1 MLIKAFVHLKRRIY
15 PVVSPVFT
23 LMRTTS
29 AIVIS
34 SRIPASFAVEAVPTV
49 PYTTGVE
56 GRVDYDGDRGNGR
69 RCRQVTESAE
79 RVCEIIITRPRWESS
94 LLSRF
99 SPSVLFHPTCVC
111 QVLRL
116 LSSKNP
122 MLSLRYLL
130 WLSSH
135 PDAPPADPEASAS
148 LLFALADVRAW
159 KAALLAIRTMKCQ
172 PDARALESFLL
183 RLIVNERCGRDV
195 MVEAIALVNTNLTYY
210 SVPLSIWNTSL
221 SSCLRS
227 KRTDLVWR
235 SYESMMQAGVAG
247 DASTAGYLIQAFCIE
262 NKLDDA
268 YRLLR
273 EVSMKGLIPD
283 VISITKLIA
292 EFSKDGN
299 FGNVSELLHLMIA
312 GGCMPDIF
320 TYQSI
325 IQGLCENG
333 KVHDGFHIFNNL
345 KLRGYDPDL
354 VTYTTMIDGLCK
366 TGKMVVAWNLWL
378 EMIGKGLKPNAYAY
392 NVIINGYCKAR
403 DLSRAQ
409 NLYNEMG
416 SAGLS
421 ESIMSCNTM
430 ISGLCLEGRM
440 EEALNMFEEM
450 PNKGIEP
457 DVITYNTLIQGFCN
471 EGNTTEANKLYKK
484 LFSMGLKP
492 SVSTY
497 TPLIWT
503 LCKEGN
509 VLDAVELIKCMKE
522 KNLEPLVCTND
533 FVVDGFC
540 EVGKVEEAMSWL
552 VNMLENNLKPKKGT
566 INKLLVCLTKNHIVD
581 DALLVLN
588 NLFKL
593 GYSLDIHI
601 CYLLIDQLCRD
612 TRTQST
618 LQVEEILLN
627 K

>member
-1 MLIKAFVHLKRRIY
+1 MLIKAFVYLNRRIY
-15 PVVSPVFT
+15 PVVSPVLP

-34 SRIPASFAVEAVPTV
+34 SRIPASSTVEAVLTV

-56 GRVDYDGDRGNGR
+56 GRVNYDGDRSDGR
-69 RCRQVTESAE
+69 RYRQVAE
-79 RVCEIIITRPRWESS
+79 TAKRVCEIIITRPRWESS

-99 SPSVLFHPTCVC
+99 PPSVLFHPTCVG

-116 LSSKNP
+116 LSSKKL

-148 LLFALADVRAW
+148 LLYALADVRAW
-159 KAALLAIRTMKCQ
+159 KAALLAIRTMKCK
-172 PDARALESFLL
+172 PDPRALESFLL
-183 RLIVNERCGRDV
+183 HLIVNACCAKDV
-195 MVEAIALVNTNLTYY
+195 MVDAIALVHTHLTYY
-210 SVPLSIWNTSL
+210 SVPLSIWNSSL
-221 SSCLRS
+221 SSSLRS

-235 SYESMMQAGVAG
+235 LYESMMQAGVAG
-247 DASTAGYLIQAFCIE
+247 DASTAGYLIQAFCVD

-283 VISITKLIA
+283 AISITELIT

-299 FGNVSELLHLMIA
+299 FGKVSELLHLMIE

-333 KVHDGFHIFNNL
+333 KVHDGFRIFNNL

-354 VTYTTMIDGLCK
+354 VTYTTIIDGLCK

-378 EMIGKGLKPNAYAY
+378 EMMGKGLKPNAYAY
-392 NVIINGYCKAR
+392 NVIIYGYCKAR
-403 DLSRAQ
+403 NVSRAQ
-409 NLYNEMG
+409 NLYHEMC

-421 ESIMSCNTM
+421 ESIISCNTM
-430 ISGLCLEGRM
+430 IAGLCLEGRM
-440 EEALNMFEEM
+440 EEALDMFEEM

-457 DVITYNTLIQGFCN
+457 DVISYNTLIQGFCN
-471 EGNTTEANKLYKK
+471 EGNTTEAKKLCKK
-484 LFSMGLKP
+484 LFLMGPKP
-492 SVSTY
+492 TVYTY

-509 VLDAVELIKCMKE
+509 VLDAVELIKCMKG

-540 EVGKVEEAMSWL
+540 KVGKVEEAMAWL
-552 VNMLENNLKPKKGT
+552 VNMLENNLKPNKGT
-566 INKLLVCLTKNHIVD
+566 INNLLACLSENHIVD

-588 NLFKL
+588 SLFKL
-593 GYSLDIHI
+593 GYTLDISV
-601 CYLLIDQLCRD
+601 CYLLVDQLCRD
-612 TRTQST
+612 TQKQSKS
-618 LQVEEILLN
+618 QVEDILLN